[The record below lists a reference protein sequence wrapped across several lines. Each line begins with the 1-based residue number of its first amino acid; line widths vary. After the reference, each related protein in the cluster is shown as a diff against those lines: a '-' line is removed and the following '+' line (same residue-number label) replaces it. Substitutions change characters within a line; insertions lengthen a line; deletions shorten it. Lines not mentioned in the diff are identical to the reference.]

1 LTIERQFE
9 WDADKS
15 ARNLQ
20 KHGITL
26 QEAATI
32 FEDPMFITV
41 VDDEHS
47 VDEER
52 YIAIGTSSQS
62 RLLIVAHTDRDGRIR
77 IISARKATRR
87 EAQFYAEA
95 E

>member
-1 LTIERQFE
+1 MERHFE
-9 WDADKS
+9 WDSDKA

-20 KHGITL
+20 KHGVAFE
-26 QEAATI
+26 EAETV
-32 FEDPMFITV
+32 FEDPLFITV

-52 YIAIGTSSQS
+52 YITIGMARQDW
-62 RLLIVAHTDRDGRIR
+62 LLMVAHTDRGGRIR
-77 IISARKATRR
+77 IISDRRATRK
-87 EAQFYAEA
+87 EEQFYAEA